1 MADKTSKD
9 IEANRSYSST
19 VNAVQEEIKKKLDEI
34 KSIIQPGIEA
44 AKALDTNSGTSLQ
57 AKTETTM
64 SSVISGFNNNRS
76 LSEVS

>member
-1 MADKTSKD
+1 ML
-9 IEANRSYSST
+9 N
-19 VNAVQEEIKKKLDEI
+19 EIKA
-34 KSIIQPGIEA
+34 IIQPGIEA